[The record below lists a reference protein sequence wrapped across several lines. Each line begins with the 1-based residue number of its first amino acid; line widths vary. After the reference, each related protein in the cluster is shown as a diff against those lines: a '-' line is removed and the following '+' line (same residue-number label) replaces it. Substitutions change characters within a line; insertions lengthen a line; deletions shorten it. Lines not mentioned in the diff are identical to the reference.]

1 MTTGLE
7 MERRAPDAATQP
19 VLDVRGLRVEFDG
32 AEGRRPAVAVRDVS
46 IDVAAGEMLG
56 LVGESGC
63 GKSTTLLGMVGLLP
77 SSTTISGSVR
87 LAGQELFT
95 PGQEELRK
103 SRGVGIGLVLQA
115 SMSTLNPVK
124 RIEHQITEPLIYHG
138 LRGAGDARVRAREL
152 LALMHL
158 PAHVGSLFPHELS
171 GGMRQRAS
179 IAVALA
185 ADPKVLLLDEPTTA
199 LDVIAQARVLE
210 LIRTV
215 ATEQRVA
222 VVLVTHDLPLVAH
235 YCDEVAVMYAGEVV
249 ERRRTTRWDEEPWHP
264 YTRLLLASTPDLL
277 DTEMPAT
284 IPGRPPRLDELPA
297 GCPFVARCDSVVAAC
312 ASEKPALRSVGE
324 AHDVSCHVVA
334 GVGVGR

>member
-1 MTTGLE
+1 MAADGRGPLVEVENLRVWFPIRSGL
-7 MERRAPDAATQP
+7 
-19 VLDVRGLRVEFDG
+19 VLDRHVGDIK
-32 AEGRRPAVAVRDVS
+32 AVDDVS
-46 IDVAAGEMLG
+46 FDIERGETFG

-63 GKSTTLLGMVGLLP
+63 GKSTTLLAMVGLLG
-77 SSTTISGSVR
+77 SSASISGSVR
-87 LAGQELFT
+87 LKGRELFT
-95 PGQEELRK
+95 ADQVALQR
-103 SRGVGIGLVLQA
+103 SRGVEIALVLQA

-124 RIEHQITEPLIYHG
+124 NILSQITEPLVYHG
-138 LRGAGDARVRAREL
+138 LLTAAAASKRAREL
-152 LALMHL
+152 LALMRL
-158 PAHVGSLFPHELS
+158 PDHVGASFPHELS

-215 ATEQRVA
+215 AREEAVA

-249 ERRRTTRWDEEPWHP
+249 ERRTTTQWDAEPRHP

-284 IPGRPPRLDELPA
+284 IPGTPPRLDEISA
-297 GCPFVARCDSVVAAC
+297 GCPFVDRCDC
-312 ASEKPALRSVGE
+312 ALAKCTAEKPMLRSVGINHRV
-324 AHDVSCHVVA
+324 ACHVVSEIRA
-334 GVGVGR
+334 GR